1 MSAAAA
7 VRLVPIA
14 SGSTSAKFQRSLGDL
29 LATYMAAFD
38 VLGRLHV
45 LQNAKAKTGRE
56 LKLNTISSQGAQFAE
71 VLGFTAV
78 PFEGAIR
85 RLRNLTPMTRA
96 AFDGLRQQY
105 KMQAFTVA
113 GTSDVRLIDGIHK
126 ALTDIVASGQTE
138 QDFKTQV
145 QQLATDAGV
154 ADLSAFAI
162 ETVFHTNVQTAY
174 QNGRFEQMRDPAV
187 AAALPY
193 WQYNTVGDDR
203 VRPAHAALDGFVA
216 HNQDPVW
223 RRIYP
228 PSGFNCRCSVSS
240 MTADEAPDDAD
251 VPGLS
256 RLPVAAAS
264 VPDPG
269 FGGRA

>member
-1 MSAAAA
+1 MSAA
-7 VRLVPIA
+7 RIVPIA
-14 SGSTSAKFQRSLGDL
+14 GGNPSPKFQRSLGDL
-29 LATYMAAFD
+29 LSTYMAAFD
-38 VLGRLHV
+38 LLGRLHI

-56 LKLNTISSQGAQFAE
+56 MKLNTVSAVGTQFAE

-113 GTSDVRLIDGIHK
+113 GTSDVRLIESIHK
-126 ALTDIVASGQTE
+126 ALVDAVASGQTE
-138 QDFKTQV
+138 QDYKKQV
-145 QQLATDAGV
+145 RALATDTGV
-154 ADLSAFAI
+154 EDLSSFAI

-174 QNGRFEQMRDPAV
+174 MNGRFQQMRDPAV

-193 WQYNTVGDDR
+193 WQYNTAGDDR

-228 PSGFNCRCSVSS
+228 PCGYNCRCGVTSL
-240 MTADEAPDDAD
+240 MADEAPDDAD

-256 RLPVAAAS
+256 RIPQAAAS